1 MKKISWLII
10 LLFIPV
16 IVNGFFDKRLPIPL
30 PEVYPVKLRNLTF
43 FDLVSK
49 DLDLLRWNQAELTE
63 SKPQEIEV
71 DPGELNLGDPKYG
84 CFKFGNL
91 ERKIWFI
98 MGKDSDGYCSEYY
111 IDQNLDQ
118 RIEKKE
124 KVKGFQTGQDS
135 IQGLQRMQAL
145 SIVPVPVKVAYKGIT
160 TEFEKNLYIFIRTG
174 VYQKNNLSDTMVVA
188 TTASFIEG
196 EFKVPGKGDS
206 RLVKFRIFDSNGNG
220 CFNDYGTDL
229 LSMDLN
235 HDGYF
240 RKKEMDK
247 LTEYPVSSEQ
257 KQRWRLVVPPFP
269 AKIAVV
275 DVIAE
280 IDPATLE
287 PSPAKDS
294 VKPETTSEVAP
305 TATPEAVLKNSP
317 KISPRVS
324 PKNSPEPVR

>member
-1 MKKISWLII
+1 MKKISWLLI
-10 LLFIPV
+10 LLFLPV
-16 IVNGFFDKRLPIPL
+16 IVNGFFDKRLPTPL

-49 DLDLLRWNQAELTE
+49 DLDMLRWNQAELTE
-63 SKPQEIEV
+63 SKPDGLEV
-71 DPGELNLGDPKYG
+71 DPGELNLADVKYG

-91 ERKIWFI
+91 ERKTWFI
-98 MGKDSDGYCSEYY
+98 MGQDSDGYWSEFY

-124 KVKGFQTGQDS
+124 KAKGFQTGQDS

-145 SIVPVPVKVAYKGIT
+145 SLVPVQVKVAYKGIT
-160 TEFEKNLYIFIRTG
+160 AEFEKSLYFFIRTG
-174 VYQKNNLSDTMVVA
+174 VYQKNNLSDTIVMA
-188 TTASFIEG
+188 TTASFMEG
-196 EFKVPGKGDS
+196 EFKVSGSGS
-206 RLVKFRIFDSNGNG
+206 RLVKFRIIDTNGNG

-240 RKKEMDK
+240 RKNETSK
-247 LTEYPVSSEQ
+247 LAEYPVSSDK

-287 PSPAKDS
+287 PSIAKENIKS
-294 VKPETTSEVAP
+294 ETTAEAVP
-305 TATPEAVLKNSP
+305 TATPEPNSETMKSSSKTSP
-317 KISPRVS
+317 KT
-324 PKNSPEPVR
+324 SPEPVR